1 MKKAVVLMLFAVAVY
16 FILDAYYKEGNSGLP
31 NPSVLTAPT
40 YLYGALALSAD
51 FLEGFPIVLAAA
63 LTMALIWQTQDK
75 QKSTSKST
83 QRKAS

>member
-1 MKKAVVLMLFAVAVY
+1 MKKAVVLMLFVVAVY
-16 FILDAYYKEGNSGLP
+16 FILDAYYKEGNSGIP

-51 FLEGFPIVLAAA
+51 FLEGFPIVLAAG
-63 LTMALIWQTQDK
+63 LTVALIWQAQGRNNAKPTQ
-75 QKSTSKST
+75 